1 MNKEVAKF
9 FGALLRS
16 PGMNEEVKISVK
28 LKRRD
33 ILLLDEII
41 DIGIESEGL
50 KAVLSVEWS
59 QGLKA
64 ISAQFLEKADIT
76 EEFLASYKESFGMKK
91 IG

>member
-1 MNKEVAKF
+1 MNKDAAKF

-41 DIGIESEGL
+41 DIGIESEAL
-50 KAVLSVEWS
+50 KAVLSAEWS